1 MDTRTFVKKLAKL
14 INEQGYTVNC
24 KAKRVANSWRIV
36 DITAD
41 IIIPSATCETPIVD
55 DIRRVGSQND
65 PPVGKVDVFHVHLS
79 NTNVSWHCYV
89 GPTQNIINFPSNLL
103 YK

>member
-1 MDTRTFVKKLAKL
+1 MDVITFARKLAAL
-14 INEQGYTVNC
+14 INEQGYAVNC

-55 DIRRVGSQND
+55 DIRRVGSQNEYL
-65 PPVGKVDVFHVHLS
+65 VGKVDIFHVHLS
-79 NTNVSWHCYV
+79 NTNVSRHCYV
-89 GPTQNIINFPSNLL
+89 GPTQNIIDFPSNLL